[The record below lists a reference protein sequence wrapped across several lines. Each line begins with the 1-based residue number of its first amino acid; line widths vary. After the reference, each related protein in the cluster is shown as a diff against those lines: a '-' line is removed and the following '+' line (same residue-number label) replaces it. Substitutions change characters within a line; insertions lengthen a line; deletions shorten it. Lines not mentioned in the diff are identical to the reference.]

1 MAKKER
7 KKSTFGADFK
17 KFISR
22 GNVVDMAVGVVVGGA
37 FSKIVTGF
45 VNYVI
50 NPFVALFLPAGS
62 LDEIKT
68 VTKPAVVEVVDGVE
82 TVVTPETAI
91 LWGTWLQTI
100 IDFLIIAFCIFCVV
114 RVINKLKD
122 KAHEKEALAKAE
134 ADAAAAKAAEEKAA
148 ADAEAAKA
156 KAEEEAAFRASLM
169 QQTAL
174 LSEIRDSLK
183 K

>member
-1 MAKKER
+1 MAK

-50 NPFVALFLPAGS
+50 NPFVGIFLKSGS
-62 LDEIKT
+62 LDSIKT
-68 VTKPAVVEVVDGVE
+68 VITPEELNEAGEVV
-82 TVVTPETAI
+82 TAEVAL

-114 RVINKLKD
+114 RMINKIKD
-122 KAHEKEALAKAE
+122 KANEKELAAKAE
-134 ADAAAAKAAEEKAA
+134 AEAAAKKAADEKAA

-156 KAEEEAAFRASLM
+156 KAEEEAVFRASIM
-169 QQTAL
+169 KQTEL
-174 LSEIRDSLK
+174 LAEISKSLK

>member
-1 MAKKER
+1 MAKK
-7 KKSTFGADFK
+7 KSSFWADFK

-45 VNYVI
+45 VNYII
-50 NPFVALFLPAGS
+50 NPFVGIFIKGGS
-62 LDEIKT
+62 LDSIKT
-68 VTKPAVVEVVDGVE
+68 VITPEVLDEAGAVVTAEV
-82 TVVTPETAI
+82 AI

-114 RVINKLKD
+114 RVITRVRE
-122 KAHEKEALAKAE
+122 KANEKEALAKAE
-134 ADAAAAKAAEEKAA
+134 ADAKAAEEAAAKAALEAEAA
-148 ADAEAAKA
+148 AAKA
-156 KAEEEAAFRASLM
+156 KEEEAFRASIL

-174 LSEIRDSLK
+174 LAEIRDNLK

>member
-1 MAKKER
+1 MAK

-45 VNYVI
+45 VNYII
-50 NPFVALFLPAGS
+50 NPFVGMFLKSGS
-62 LDEIKT
+62 LDSIKT
-68 VTKPAVVEVVDGVE
+68 IITPAELDEAGEVVKAEV
-82 TVVTPETAI
+82 AI
-91 LWGTWLQTI
+91 LWGTWAQTI

-114 RVINKLKD
+114 RVINKIRD
-122 KAHEKEALAKAE
+122 KANEKEALAKAE
-134 ADAAAAKAAEEKAA
+134 AEAAAKKAADEKAA

-156 KAEEEAAFRASLM
+156 KAEEEAAFRASIM
-169 QQTAL
+169 KQTEL
-174 LSEIRDSLK
+174 LAEISKSLK

>member
-1 MAKKER
+1 MAK

-68 VTKPAVVEVVDGVE
+68 VTKEAVVEVVDGVE
-82 TVVTPETAI
+82 TVVTPEVAI

-114 RVINKLKD
+114 RVINKLRD
-122 KAHEKEALAKAE
+122 KATEKETLAKAE
-134 ADAAAAKAAEEKAA
+134 AEAAAAAAAAEKAA
-148 ADAEAAKA
+148 AEAEAAKA
-156 KAEEEAAFRASLM
+156 KAEEEAAFRASIM
-169 QQTAL
+169 KQTEL
-174 LSEIRDSLK
+174 LAEISKSLQK
-183 K
+183 

>member
-1 MAKKER
+1 MAK

-45 VNYVI
+45 VNYII
-50 NPFVALFLPAGS
+50 NPFVGIFLKSGS
-62 LDEIKT
+62 LDSIKT
-68 VTKPAVVEVVDGVE
+68 VITPEELNEAGEVV
-82 TVVTPETAI
+82 TAEVAL
-91 LWGTWLQTI
+91 LWGTWAQTI

-114 RVINKLKD
+114 RVINKVRD
-122 KAHEKEALAKAE
+122 KANEKETLAKAE
-134 ADAAAAKAAEEKAA
+134 ADAAAKKAADEKAA
-148 ADAEAAKA
+148 VEAVAAKA
-156 KAEEEAAFRASLM
+156 KAEEEAAFRASIM
-169 QQTAL
+169 KQTEL
-174 LSEIRDSLK
+174 LAEISKSLK

>member
-1 MAKKER
+1 MAK

-68 VTKPAVVEVVDGVE
+68 VTKEAVVEVVDGVE
-82 TVVTPETAI
+82 TIVTPEVAI

-100 IDFLIIAFCIFCVV
+100 IDFIIIAFCIFCVV
-114 RVINKLKD
+114 RVINKVRE
-122 KAHEKEALAKAE
+122 KATEKETLAKAE
-134 ADAAAAKAAEEKAA
+134 ADAAAAAAAAEKAA
-148 ADAEAAKA
+148 AEAEVAKA
-156 KAEEEAAFRASLM
+156 KAEEEAAFRASIM
-169 QQTAL
+169 KQTEL
-174 LSEIRDSLK
+174 LAEISKSLK

>member
-1 MAKKER
+1 MAK

-45 VNYVI
+45 VNYII
-50 NPFVALFLPAGS
+50 NPFVGMFLKTGS
-62 LDEIKT
+62 LDSIKT
-68 VTKPAVVEVVDGVE
+68 VITEAELNEAGEIVKAEV
-82 TVVTPETAI
+82 AI

-100 IDFLIIAFCIFCVV
+100 IDFLIIALCIFCVV
-114 RVINKLKD
+114 RMITKIRE
-122 KAHEKEALAKAE
+122 KANEKETLAKAE

-148 ADAEAAKA
+148 AEAEAAKA
-156 KAEEEAAFRASLM
+156 KAEEEAAFRASIM
-169 QQTAL
+169 KQTEL
-174 LSEIRDSLK
+174 LSEISKSLK

>member
-1 MAKKER
+1 MAK

-68 VTKPAVVEVVDGVE
+68 VTKEAVVEVVDGVE
-82 TVVTPETAI
+82 TVVTPEVAI

-114 RVINKLKD
+114 RVINKVRD
-122 KAHEKEALAKAE
+122 KANEKETLAKAE
-134 ADAAAAKAAEEKAA
+134 ADAAAAAAAAEKAA
-148 ADAEAAKA
+148 ADAEIAKA
-156 KAEEEAAFRASLM
+156 KAEEEAAFRASLV

-174 LSEIRDSLK
+174 LAEIRDSLK

>member
-1 MAKKER
+1 MAK

-45 VNYVI
+45 VNYII
-50 NPFVALFLPAGS
+50 NPFVGIFLKSGS
-62 LDEIKT
+62 LDSIKT
-68 VTKPAVVEVVDGVE
+68 VITPEELNEAGEVVTAEV
-82 TVVTPETAI
+82 AI
-91 LWGTWLQTI
+91 LWGTWAQTI
-100 IDFLIIAFCIFCVV
+100 IDFLIIAFCIFCCV
-114 RVINKLKD
+114 RMINKIRD
-122 KAHEKEALAKAE
+122 KANEKEALAKAE
-134 ADAAAAKAAEEKAA
+134 AEAAAKKAADEKAA

-156 KAEEEAAFRASLM
+156 KAEEEAAFRASIM
-169 QQTAL
+169 KQTEL
-174 LSEIRDSLK
+174 LAEISKSLK

>member
-1 MAKKER
+1 MAK

-45 VNYVI
+45 VNYII
-50 NPFVALFLPAGS
+50 NPFVGIFLKSGS
-62 LDEIKT
+62 LDSIKT
-68 VTKPAVVEVVDGVE
+68 VITPEELNEAGEVVKAEV
-82 TVVTPETAI
+82 AI
-91 LWGTWLQTI
+91 LWGTWAQTI
-100 IDFLIIAFCIFCVV
+100 IDFLIIAFCIFCCV
-114 RVINKLKD
+114 RMINKIRD
-122 KAHEKEALAKAE
+122 KANEKEALAKAE
-134 ADAAAAKAAEEKAA
+134 ADAAAKKAADEKAA

-156 KAEEEAAFRASLM
+156 KAEEEAAFRASIM
-169 QQTAL
+169 KQTEL
-174 LSEIRDSLK
+174 LAEISKSLK

>member
-1 MAKKER
+1 MAK
-7 KKSTFGADFK
+7 KKSTFVADFK

-45 VNYVI
+45 VNYII
-50 NPFVALFLPAGS
+50 NPFVGIFLKSGS
-62 LDEIKT
+62 LDSIKT
-68 VTKPAVVEVVDGVE
+68 IITPEVLNEAGEVVTAEV
-82 TVVTPETAI
+82 AI
-91 LWGTWLQTI
+91 LWGTWAQTI
-100 IDFLIIAFCIFCVV
+100 IDFLIIAFCIFCCV
-114 RVINKLKD
+114 RIINKVKD
-122 KAHEKEALAKAE
+122 KANEKELQAKAE
-134 ADAAAAKAAEEKAA
+134 AEAAAKKAADEKAA

-156 KAEEEAAFRASLM
+156 KAEEEAAFRASLV

-174 LSEIRDSLK
+174 LAEIRDSLK

>member
-1 MAKKER
+1 MAK

-45 VNYVI
+45 VNYII
-50 NPFVALFLPAGS
+50 NPFVGIFLKSGS
-62 LDEIKT
+62 LDSIKT
-68 VTKPAVVEVVDGVE
+68 VITPEELNEAGEVVTAEV
-82 TVVTPETAI
+82 AI
-91 LWGTWLQTI
+91 LWGTWAQTI
-100 IDFLIIAFCIFCVV
+100 VDFLIIAFCIFCCV
-114 RVINKLKD
+114 RMINKIRD
-122 KAHEKEALAKAE
+122 KANEKEALAKAE
-134 ADAAAAKAAEEKAA
+134 ADAAAKKAADEKAA

-156 KAEEEAAFRASLM
+156 KAEEEAAFRASIM
-169 QQTAL
+169 KQTEL
-174 LSEIRDSLK
+174 LAEISKSLK

>member
-1 MAKKER
+1 MAK

-68 VTKPAVVEVVDGVE
+68 VTKEAVVEVVDGVE
-82 TVVTPETAI
+82 TVVTPEAAI
-91 LWGTWLQTI
+91 LWGTWIQTI

-114 RVINKLKD
+114 RVINKLRD
-122 KAHEKEALAKAE
+122 KATEKETLAKAE
-134 ADAAAAKAAEEKAA
+134 AEAAAAAAAAEKAA
-148 ADAEAAKA
+148 AEAEAAKA
-156 KAEEEAAFRASLM
+156 KAEEEAAFRASIM
-169 QQTAL
+169 KQTEL
-174 LSEIRDSLK
+174 LAEISKSLK

>member
-1 MAKKER
+1 MAK
-7 KKSTFGADFK
+7 KKSTFVADFK

-45 VNYVI
+45 VNYII
-50 NPFVALFLPAGS
+50 NPFVGIFLKSGS
-62 LDEIKT
+62 LDSIKT
-68 VTKPAVVEVVDGVE
+68 IITPAELNEAGEVV
-82 TVVTPETAI
+82 TAEVAL
-91 LWGTWLQTI
+91 LWGTWAQTI

-114 RVINKLKD
+114 RVLNKIKD
-122 KAHEKEALAKAE
+122 KAHEKEMIAKAE

-148 ADAEAAKA
+148 AEAEVAKA
-156 KAEEEAAFRASLM
+156 KAEEEAAFRASLV
-169 QQTAL
+169 QQTAIL
-174 LSEIRDSLK
+174 AEIRDSLK

>member
-1 MAKKER
+1 MAKKQ
-7 KKSTFGADFK
+7 STFGADFK

-68 VTKPAVVEVVDGVE
+68 VTKEAVVEVVDGVE
-82 TVVTPETAI
+82 TVVTPEVAI

-114 RVINKLKD
+114 RVINKLRD
-122 KAHEKEALAKAE
+122 KATEKETLAKAE
-134 ADAAAAKAAEEKAA
+134 AEAAAAAAAAEKAA
-148 ADAEAAKA
+148 AEAEAAKA
-156 KAEEEAAFRASLM
+156 KAEEEAAFRASIM
-169 QQTAL
+169 KQTEL
-174 LSEIRDSLK
+174 LAEISKSLQK
-183 K
+183 

>member
-1 MAKKER
+1 MAK

-37 FSKIVTGF
+37 FGKIVTGF

-50 NPFVALFLPAGS
+50 NPFVAIFLPAGS

-68 VTKPAVVEVVDGVE
+68 VTKEAVVEVVDGVE
-82 TVVTPETAI
+82 TVVTPEVAI

-114 RVINKLKD
+114 RIINKIRD
-122 KAHEKEALAKAE
+122 KATEKETLAKAE
-134 ADAAAAKAAEEKAA
+134 AEAAAAAAAAEKAA
-148 ADAEAAKA
+148 AEAEIAKA
-156 KAEEEAAFRASLM
+156 KAEEEAAFRASLV

-174 LSEIRDSLK
+174 LAEIRDSLK

>member
-1 MAKKER
+1 MAK
-7 KKSTFGADFK
+7 KKSTFVADFK

-45 VNYVI
+45 VNYII
-50 NPFVALFLPAGS
+50 NPFVGIFLKSGS
-62 LDEIKT
+62 LDSIKT
-68 VTKPAVVEVVDGVE
+68 VITPAELNDAGEVVSAEV
-82 TVVTPETAI
+82 AL
-91 LWGTWLQTI
+91 LWGTWAQTI

-114 RVINKLKD
+114 RVLNKIKD
-122 KAHEKEALAKAE
+122 KAHEKEMIAKAE
-134 ADAAAAKAAEEKAA
+134 ADAAAAKAAAEKAA
-148 ADAEAAKA
+148 ADAEVAKA
-156 KAEEEAAFRASLM
+156 KAEEEAAFRASLV